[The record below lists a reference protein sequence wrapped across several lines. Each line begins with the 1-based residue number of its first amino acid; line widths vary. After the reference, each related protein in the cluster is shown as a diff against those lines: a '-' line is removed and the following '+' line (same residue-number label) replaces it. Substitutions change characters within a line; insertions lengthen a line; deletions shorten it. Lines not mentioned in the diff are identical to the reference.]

1 MLRSR
6 LVNGLLSQT
15 SSYSTP
21 DAGSGAAGAATA
33 AFLAAGVGVIGLAA
47 AFLAATGLPP
57 ALAAGLAD
65 AVVALALL
73 LAALLLED
81 LAADYLAL
89 TAPHATARR
98 AMPSMQTML
107 MCFTCRRRRMI
118 GCCLGVLL

>member
-1 MLRSR
+1 MQAVR
-6 LVNGLLSQT
+6 Q
-15 SSYSTP
+15 YC
-21 DAGSGAAGAATA
+21 TA
-33 AFLAAGVGVIGLAA
+33 ASVPRLFWTASPS
-47 AFLAATGLPP
+47 PP
-57 ALAAGLAD
+57 RAWPAERRR
-65 AVVALALL
+65 AVACF
-73 LAALLLED
+73 LLED